1 VAEADRKEGEK
12 KIRLQE
18 DEENR
23 LAELS
28 NRNNSEGTSAETSV
42 VSTSLDQHLNKAQVL
57 VVVL

>member
-23 LAELS
+23 LAELF
-28 NRNNSEGTSAETSV
+28 RQE
-42 VSTSLDQHLNKAQVL
+42 QQ
-57 VVVL
+57 

>member
-23 LAELS
+23 LAES
-28 NRNNSEGTSAETSV
+28 GTTV
-42 VSTSLDQHLNKAQVL
+42 RKYICRD
-57 VVVL
+57 